1 MEENEFRDIG
11 INEKPRNRQKQNRPH
26 PGRKTMKNPGTDK
39 NKTDPTQ
46 GERNLS
52 VIVMAGTGDARRII
66 SRLSEIL
73 WLEVTATT
81 TTEHGSR
88 LAEKAGASRTV
99 TGALDSDG
107 LRELIL
113 DLGAAV
119 LIDATHPFAVQA
131 TGNALRACRDT
142 GTVYVRFERPEVN
155 PEGVIR
161 VDSFREAGEVASSLL
176 DDGEVVMHLAGV
188 STLDDVLRSLEPERV
203 AVRVLPSTSSIEKC
217 LQLGVPAS
225 QIIAMQG
232 RFSAEMNLALLR
244 EYRAGA
250 VITKESGETG
260 GLPEKV
266 EAASELGIPVILVER
281 PKMNLEEEA
290 VFSDITG
297 LIEYVLKILR
307 DIRLAGD

>member
-1 MEENEFRDIG
+1 MNSETEESM
-11 INEKPRNRQKQNRPH
+11 
-26 PGRKTMKNPGTDK
+26 RKTPKTPPTEKKIMQNPGTRK
-39 NKTDPTQ
+39 NTKDTTPGKKT
-46 GERNLS
+46 LS
-52 VIVMAGTGDARRII
+52 VLVMAGTRDARRII
-66 SRLSEIL
+66 SWLSGIPGV
-73 WLEVTATT
+73 EVTATT
-81 TTEHGSR
+81 TTDHGAE

-99 TGALDSDG
+99 TGPLDSEG
-107 LRELIL
+107 LSELIL
-113 DLGAAV
+113 KTGARL

-131 TGNALRACRDT
+131 TGNALMACRDT
-142 GTVYVRFERPEVN
+142 ETFYVRFERPEVN

-161 VDSFREAGEVASSLL
+161 VKSFMEAGDVASSLL
-176 DDGEVVMHLAGV
+176 GDDELVMHLAGV
-188 STLDDVLRSLEPERV
+188 STLGDVLRSLEPERV

-266 EAASELGIPVILVER
+266 EAASELGIPLILVER
-281 PKMNLEEEA
+281 PRVNLDGEA
-290 VFSDITG
+290 VFSDMSS
-297 LIEYVLKILR
+297 LREHVLKILR
-307 DIRLAGD
+307 DIR